1 MMKYDALPVLF
12 QIVLMF
18 GLFLILCGSI
28 YIMVITLRKR
38 PLYITVSILLCTIIS
53 AGMMLLY
60 TADVRSVKK
69 DLSYAAVSRWLCEKN
84 VVYTIVMMALMIVV
98 LVCIL
103 IRELRLRNTFPARTA
118 IKESIDHLPTGLCFY
133 EENGRVMLVNHRM
146 NGLCHAILG
155 RDLQNGALMWQDLC
169 SGDHVLP
176 SVVRLS
182 FGTQPS
188 FRLSDGSVWSFS
200 QTDLEGVIQLTAID
214 STKLHGLLEDLS
226 RKNSD
231 LESLYLRLK
240 QYEENVDRLSREK
253 ERLETKIGIHS
264 ELGQTLL
271 ATRSYLLSGK
281 EDKTVPTDAWKYS
294 IALLRSKA
302 VYKSETFS
310 LSTLIQTAHSFGI
323 TVEEEGQI
331 PRCKDVERLFL
342 EAATEALTNAV
353 RHAGAKV
360 LYIRFFE
367 DDTNYYVSFRN
378 DGKLPEDTITE
389 GGGLSSLRRKVET
402 KGAEMQIVCRPEYSL
417 TVTMPK
423 EGKEIK

>member
-1 MMKYDALPVLF
+1 
-12 QIVLMF
+12 MF
-18 GLFLILCGSI
+18 
-28 YIMVITLRKR
+28 
-38 PLYITVSILLCTIIS
+38 
-53 AGMMLLY
+53 
-60 TADVRSVKK
+60 
-69 DLSYAAVSRWLCEKN
+69 
-84 VVYTIVMMALMIVV
+84 
-98 LVCIL
+98 
-103 IRELRLRNTFPARTA
+103 
-118 IKESIDHLPTGLCFY
+118 
-133 EENGRVMLVNHRM
+133 
-146 NGLCHAILG
+146 
-155 RDLQNGALMWQDLC
+155 
-169 SGDHVLP
+169 
-176 SVVRLS
+176 
-182 FGTQPS
+182 
-188 FRLSDGSVWSFS
+188 
-200 QTDLEGVIQLTAID
+200 
-214 STKLHGLLEDLS
+214 
-226 RKNSD
+226 
-231 LESLYLRLK
+231 
-240 QYEENVDRLSREK
+240 
-253 ERLETKIGIHS
+253 
-264 ELGQTLL
+264 
-271 ATRSYLLSGK
+271 
-281 EDKTVPTDAWKYS
+281 
-294 IALLRSKA
+294 RSKA